1 MSTLDKCK
9 KLKRHPIGTFSNT
22 IAMFGGLVEIP
33 IRSTMFGW
41 RKMESIL
48 TSFVIS
54 LSNSSVITGS
64 NITFTATSLP
74 RQIPFLMTLNPPYP
88 SYSPSEIS
96 LKSISQTPEQE
107 ILPSEAEDDPIDI
120 IELLEISALRSE
132 ISCKSLLLLVRSILS
147 SS

>member
-22 IAMFGGLVEIP
+22 IAMFGGFVEIP
-33 IRSTMFGW
+33 IRRTIFGW

-64 NITFTATSLP
+64 NITLTATSLP
-74 RQIPFLMTLNPPYP
+74 RQFPFLMTLNPPYP

-96 LKSISQTPEQE
+96 LRSISQTPEQE

-120 IELLEISALRSE
+120 IELLEISALRRE
-132 ISCKSLLLLVRSILS
+132 ISCNSLLLFVHSILS